1 MSGRAQ
7 DSEREEA
14 ARIATLLAARAYL
27 HELLHKC
34 LGGEPNAELIAALT
48 SQNTLDAVAL
58 YAEDDESM
66 AGLAALLG
74 QAADL
79 DAASV
84 LDRAHDE
91 YTRIFEGPG
100 ALPAPPY
107 RAPYTGSHDA
117 ALFQEATLE
126 VRRLYR
132 TQGLRVRREQAVPDD
147 HVALLL
153 DYAARGAAR
162 LQELFASGDECFAEA
177 ARPQHQAISG
187 YLADWLPEY
196 AQLVR
201 NSRVGQSAF
210 LYPQLLEAA
219 AAFSKVDCVFLS
231 EAAWWFEQ
239 QEGKAEHLAAG
250 SAASDA
256 ETELPVRL
264 STARAELAL
273 LRLRGLEDNELTV
286 LDRLEG

>member
-1 MSGRAQ
+1 MSGWAQ
-7 DSEREEA
+7 DSAREEA
-14 ARIATLLAARAYL
+14 MQVATLLAARGYL
-27 HELLHKC
+27 YELLHKC
-34 LGGEPNAELIAALT
+34 LGGEPDGELIATLA

-58 YAEDDESM
+58 YAEDDASM
-66 AGLAALLG
+66 AGFAALLG
-74 QAADL
+74 QMVSL
-79 DAASV
+79 DGACA

-107 RAPYTGSHDA
+107 RAPYTGSRDA

-153 DYAARGAAR
+153 GYAAWGAAR
-162 LQELFASGDECFAEA
+162 LQESFMSGDECFAEA
-177 ARPQHQAISG
+177 ARVQHQAISG

-201 NSRVGQSAF
+201 NSGVGQSAF
-210 LYPQLLEAA
+210 LYPQLLEAV
-219 AAFSKVDCVFLS
+219 AAFSKVDCVFLA

-239 QEGKAEHLAAG
+239 QEGGAELLTAD
-250 SAASDA
+250 SAAADA
-256 ETELPVRL
+256 ETELSIRL
-264 STARAELAL
+264 FAARAELAS

-286 LDRLEG
+286 FDRLEG